1 MSLIDCRLIEFPK
14 IQDPRGSLTV
24 IENNR
29 HVPFE
34 IKRVYYLYDVPAGE
48 TRAGH
53 AHKDLHQV
61 LIALSGSFDVQ
72 LDDGKEKKL
81 VHLNRPFFGL
91 YIRPLVWR
99 VLENFSSGSVC
110 LSIVSDFYQESDYF
124 RDYNQ
129 FLQAAESI
137 K

>member
-53 AHKDLHQV
+53 AHRDLHQV